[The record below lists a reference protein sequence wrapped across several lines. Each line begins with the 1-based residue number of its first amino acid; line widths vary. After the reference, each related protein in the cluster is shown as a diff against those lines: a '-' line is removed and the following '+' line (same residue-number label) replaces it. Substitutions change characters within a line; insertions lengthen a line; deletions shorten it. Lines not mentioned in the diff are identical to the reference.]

1 MHSSFDFDIKATGI
15 ISTCFLN
22 RNLDT
27 FSQAAEFIKRLPYQR
42 NHNKEDLSSVFTD
55 QHGTCSTKHAIL
67 KQLATENNRN
77 ELQLALGIFKMNGQ
91 NTPKILGILQ
101 QYDIRYIPEAHNYL
115 RYEGSILDYTFPTT
129 TGNNF
134 EQDLLEEIIIQP
146 NQISNF
152 KVAYH
157 MAYLKKWLIEN
168 PDILYLFDEIW
179 CIREL
184 CIQQLSKK
192 IQK

>member
-1 MHSSFDFDIKATGI
+1 MFHLFDFDIKGTGT

-22 RNLDT
+22 HTINT
-27 FSQAAEFIKRLPYQR
+27 FSQAAEFIRQLPYQR
-42 NHNKEDLSSVFTD
+42 NKNKEDLTTVFFD
-55 QHGTCSTKHAIL
+55 QHGTCSTKHAVL

-77 ELQLALGIFKMNGQ
+77 DLALMLGIFKMNGH
-91 NTPKILGILQ
+91 NTPKIANTLQ
-101 QYDIRYIPEAHNYL
+101 QYNLSYIPEAHNYL
-115 RYEGSILDYTFPTT
+115 KFEGCILDYTFPYS

-152 KVAYH
+152 KVTYH
-157 MAYLKKWLIEN
+157 TAYLKKWLIEN
-168 PDILYLFDEIW
+168 YIPYSLDEIW
-179 CIREL
+179 DIREL

-192 IQK
+192 